1 VEFFLLPKT
10 IKPDA
15 IKALELRK
23 AGATPAQIGREL
35 KKSPDAVRQ
44 MINTALAELYNPRV
58 HAIDSLKRLDDYRLE
73 GYLLALAPAISAGDH
88 LAIKTAVAILDRRAK
103 MWGYDSATKLELSGD
118 LKIDVS
124 QPKGLNGKGA
134 S

>member
-1 VEFFLLPKT
+1 MSKT

-35 KKSPDAVRQ
+35 KISPDAVRRI
-44 MINTALAELYNPRV
+44 INDALAELYDPRV
-58 HAIDSLKRLDDYRLE
+58 HAIDALKRLDDYRLE
-73 GYLLALAPAISAGDH
+73 GYLLALAPAIGAGDVQ
-88 LAIKTAVAILDRRAK
+88 AIKAAVAILDRRAK
-103 MWGYDSATKLELSGD
+103 MWGYDSATKLNLSGD

-124 QPKGLNGKGA
+124 QPKDLNAKG
-134 S
+134 SSCF